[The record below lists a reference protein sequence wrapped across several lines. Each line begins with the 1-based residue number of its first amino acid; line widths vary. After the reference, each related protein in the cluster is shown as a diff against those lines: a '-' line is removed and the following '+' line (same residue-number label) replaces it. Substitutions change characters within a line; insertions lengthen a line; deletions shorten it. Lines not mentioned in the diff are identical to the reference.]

1 MSERALVISAGGGIG
16 DALLATPVARAL
28 ASRFAHVDMLV
39 LASQRDTV
47 AHAPAVGKVL
57 VDEGSL
63 LSMAAALRDGRYAA
77 AITTW
82 ATLRTTLLPLLAG
95 IPVRVGQARR
105 LYSPLF
111 TRRVTI
117 RSELGDRT
125 THWTEVLLDY
135 ARALGCNG
143 AAQPQF
149 EVAPGDVEQARAV
162 LADVGARRFVILHP
176 TRGISHARDRW
187 PREGFVAL
195 ARALASRCEATVLVS
210 GSLPDAPIADEI
222 AGASGARSIAG
233 RTAIGTFAA
242 LAQEAVAVVAMD
254 SGPMHVAAA
263 VGAPTV
269 GVFALRSDEPGRWA
283 PLGPRAAAVRGT
295 YPCPVAHRKETC
307 PDFPCVRDLPAAE
320 ILAAVDR
327 LRVN

>member
-28 ASRFAHVDMLV
+28 GSRFAHVDMLV
-39 LASQRDTV
+39 MASQRDTV

-242 LAQEAVAVVAMD
+242 LARRRWRWSRWTADRCTSPPPSARRRSVSLPCD
-254 SGPMHVAAA
+254 PTSPAA
-263 VGAPTV
+263 GR
-269 GVFALRSDEPGRWA
+269 RSAR
-283 PLGPRAAAVRGT
+283 GPRPCAARIRARWPTARRRAPIFRASVTCRR
-295 YPCPVAHRKETC
+295 RK
-307 PDFPCVRDLPAAE
+307 FLPRS
-320 ILAAVDR
+320 IGCG
-327 LRVN
+327 